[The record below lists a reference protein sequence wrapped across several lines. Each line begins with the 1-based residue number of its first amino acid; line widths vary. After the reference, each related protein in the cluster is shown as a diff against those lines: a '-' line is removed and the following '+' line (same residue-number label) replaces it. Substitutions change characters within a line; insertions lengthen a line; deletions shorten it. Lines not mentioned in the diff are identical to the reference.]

1 VRYTPLMLAAK
12 NGFLDGVSLLLA
24 AGAEPN
30 YVDSEVLHPACG
42 WGLPHHPVVGCF
54 LF

>member
-1 VRYTPLMLAAK
+1 MLAAK

-30 YVDSEVLHPACG
+30 YVDSEVLHPAFA
-42 WGLPHHPVVGCF
+42 WRLPLKPVMYC
-54 LF
+54 